1 MLFKNEITM
10 VNDDQETDK
19 TLNLFPDKIKSE

>member
-19 TLNLFPDKIKSE
+19 TLHLFPDKIKSE